1 MRFAALGNKLLT
13 SLLASIVSLALSVPS
28 FATPAQAEPS
38 FTSEQLD
45 NIVSRIALYPDPL
58 LAQILTASTF
68 PDQIP
73 EAAEWADEHHYLT
86 GAELARAIEA
96 DHLWWDPSVQALL
109 PFPSVLDTM
118 ASDMDWTNDL
128 GNAVLVDRSAV
139 MDAIQR
145 MRRKAKEYGYLR
157 SNEYITVR
165 EGPYIEIEPV
175 NPDFIVVPAYDPW
188 VVFAPP
194 PPGFYVGGA
203 ITFGFGVTIGA
214 WFRPWGWG
222 ACRIGW
228 GEHAIFINNVRWE
241 RGWRNRGVYV
251 HGYPGIH
258 RYVAANRLEH
268 HELIHRSA
276 VERGHARAGHAFHEG
291 HRRR

>member
-1 MRFAALGNKLLT
+1 
-13 SLLASIVSLALSVPS
+13 
-28 FATPAQAEPS
+28 
-38 FTSEQLD
+38 
-45 NIVSRIALYPDPL
+45 
-58 LAQILTASTF
+58 
-68 PDQIP
+68 
-73 EAAEWADEHHYLT
+73 
-86 GAELARAIEA
+86 
-96 DHLWWDPSVQALL
+96 VQALL
-109 PFPSVLDTM
+109 PFPSVLDMM

-157 SNEYITVR
+157 SNDYITVR

-214 WFRPWGWG
+214 WLRPWGWG

-276 VERGHARAGHAFHEG
+276 VERGYARAGHAFHEG